1 MFKKLS
7 LTLAVALTL
16 SACAETA
23 QQAQVELSGQQ
34 KGVIG
39 GDKVEANSRIS
50 RSTVGL
56 YDENAKALCT
66 GTLIAPNLVLTAAH
80 CIDPTS
86 DKMVVLFG
94 QEFKN
99 ADASQLRRVVKKV
112 QHKFYGEMKAEDM
125 YDIAMLR
132 FEGTAPAGYAPAPLL
147 SDFSGIRKNTEVVV
161 AGFGLNWAWGV
172 KKGAGTLRTTTLKVK
187 SPMNGSTEIMLD
199 QSLRRGIC
207 SGDSGG
213 PAYLDVNG
221 QLYLLGV
228 ASRGD
233 SLPIPL
239 TPDCFILSVF
249 TRVDA
254 HADWINETAL
264 ELLK

>member
-1 MFKKLS
+1 MFKKIS
-7 LTLAVALTL
+7 LTVAIALTL

-39 GDKVEANSRIS
+39 GDKVAANNRIS

-56 YDENAKALCT
+56 YDEQAQALCT

-80 CIDPTS
+80 CIEPTS

-99 ADASQLRRVVKKV
+99 AQASQLRPVSKKIR
-112 QHKFYGEMKAEDM
+112 HSLYGAMKSEDM
-125 YDIAMLR
+125 YDIAMIR
-132 FEGTAPAGYAPAPLL
+132 FEGTLPAGYAPAPLL
-147 SDFSGIRKNTEVVV
+147 TDFSRVQKNTEVVV
-161 AGFGLNWAWGV
+161 AGFGLNWAWGI
-172 KKGAGTLRTTTLKVK
+172 KRGAGTLRTTTLKVK
-187 SPMNGSTEIMLD
+187 APWNGSTEIMLD

-221 QLYLLGV
+221 QLHLLGV

-254 HADWINETAL
+254 HTDWINQTAI